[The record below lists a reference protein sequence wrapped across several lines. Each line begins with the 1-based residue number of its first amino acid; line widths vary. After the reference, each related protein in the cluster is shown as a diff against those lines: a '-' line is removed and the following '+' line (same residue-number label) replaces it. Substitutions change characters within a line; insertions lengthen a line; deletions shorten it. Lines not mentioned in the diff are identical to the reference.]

1 MSVGQPSSD
10 RSCGVLFSPAGG
22 CWRVQGLTEDVT
34 INKFFDEEMLFE
46 LAKQDTGNA
55 EYNM

>member
-1 MSVGQPSSD
+1 MHV
-10 RSCGVLFSPAGG
+10 CLFACFCACVSF
-22 CWRVQGLTEDVT
+22 WVQGLTEDVT